1 MAAFFSFALGIG
13 RKEEKQKREICYS
26 HKTSVPLWR
35 ILKIDKS
42 LSYMKLSVELQNKLS
57 QCDKCQQQLWAYRPL
72 SDDTLKSLR
81 EYYRVGLT
89 YTSNALEGNSLTESE
104 TKVIIEDG
112 LTIEGKP
119 LRDVYEAVGHAQA
132 YDYLYD
138 LSHQAPLTEE
148 IICHLHQLFYQQ
160 IDPQRAGKYRQV
172 PVFISGSRYAVAP
185 VAEIGKRMQQLL
197 QWYNNNEG
205 KLHPVILA
213 AELHKRFVFIH
224 PFVDGN
230 GRMARLLMNLS
241 LMRNEYNIAIIPT
254 ITRSE
259 YIAALERAHTDE
271 QVFADFIIDRVI
283 MTQMDILR
291 LFREAQPVPEAIP
304 FEALLLQTITRY
316 PGLNA
321 PTLAERL
328 GRSLRTTQ
336 RYLKILTE
344 KQQIVFQ
351 GVAKKGGY
359 VAV

>member
-1 MAAFFSFALGIG
+1 
-13 RKEEKQKREICYS
+13 
-26 HKTSVPLWR
+26 
-35 ILKIDKS
+35 
-42 LSYMKLSVELQNKLS
+42 MKLSVELQGKLL
-57 QCDKCQQQLWAYRPL
+57 QCDKLQQQLWAYRPM
-72 SDDTLKSLR
+72 SDETLKSLR

-138 LSHQAPLTEE
+138 LSHQVPLSEE

-160 IDPQRAGKYRQV
+160 IEPLKAGKYRQV
-172 PVFISGSRYAVAP
+172 PVFISGSQYAVAP
-185 VAEIGKRMQQLL
+185 VAEIGKRMAQLL

-205 KLHPVILA
+205 KLHPVVLA

-241 LMRNEYNIAIIPT
+241 LMRNDYNIAIIPA

-259 YIAALERAHTDE
+259 YISSLEKAHTDE
-271 QVFADFIIDRVI
+271 QVFVDFITDRVI

-291 LFREAQPVPEAIP
+291 LFRESQPIPETIP
-304 FEALLLQTITRY
+304 FEEQLLQTIIQN

-321 PTLAERL
+321 PTLSERL
-328 GRSLRTTQ
+328 GKSLRTTQ
-336 RYLKILTE
+336 RYLRILSE
-344 KQQIVFQ
+344 KKQIAFQ
-351 GVAKKGGY
+351 GVARKGGY

>member
-1 MAAFFSFALGIG
+1 
-13 RKEEKQKREICYS
+13 
-26 HKTSVPLWR
+26 
-35 ILKIDKS
+35 
-42 LSYMKLSVELQNKLS
+42 MKLSVELQGKLS
-57 QCDKCQQQLWAYRPL
+57 QCDKFQRQLWAYRPM
-72 SDDTLKSLR
+72 SDETLKSLR

-138 LSHQAPLTEE
+138 LSHQVPLSEE

-160 IDPQRAGKYRQV
+160 IEPLKAGKYRQV
-172 PVFISGSRYAVAP
+172 PVFISGSQYAVAP
-185 VAEIGKRMQQLL
+185 VAEIGKRMAQLL

-205 KLHPVILA
+205 KLHPVVLA

-241 LMRNEYNIAIIPT
+241 LMRNDYNIAIIPA

-259 YIAALERAHTDE
+259 YISSLEKAHTDE
-271 QVFADFIIDRVI
+271 QVFVDFITDRVI

-291 LFREAQPVPEAIP
+291 LFRESQPIPETIP
-304 FEALLLQTITRY
+304 FEEQLLQTIIQN

-321 PTLAERL
+321 PTLSERL
-328 GRSLRTTQ
+328 GKSLRTTQ
-336 RYLKILTE
+336 RYLRILSE
-344 KQQIVFQ
+344 KKQITFQ

>member
-1 MAAFFSFALGIG
+1 
-13 RKEEKQKREICYS
+13 
-26 HKTSVPLWR
+26 
-35 ILKIDKS
+35 
-42 LSYMKLSVELQNKLS
+42 MKLSVELQGKLS
-57 QCDKCQQQLWAYRPL
+57 QCDKLQQQLWAYRPM
-72 SDDTLKSLR
+72 SDETLKSLR

-138 LSHQAPLTEE
+138 LSHQVPFSEE

-160 IDPQRAGKYRQV
+160 IEPLKAGKYRQV
-172 PVFISGSRYAVAP
+172 PVFISGSQYAVAP
-185 VAEIGKRMQQLL
+185 VAEIGKRMAQLL

-205 KLHPVILA
+205 KLHPVVLA

-241 LMRNEYNIAIIPT
+241 LMRNDYNIAIIPA

-259 YIAALERAHTDE
+259 YISSLEKAHTDE
-271 QVFADFIIDRVI
+271 QVFVDFITDRVI

-291 LFREAQPVPEAIP
+291 LFRESQPIPETIP
-304 FEALLLQTITRY
+304 FEEQLLQTIIQN

-321 PTLAERL
+321 PTLSERL
-328 GRSLRTTQ
+328 GKSLRTTQ
-336 RYLKILTE
+336 RYLRILSE
-344 KQQIVFQ
+344 KKQIAFQ
-351 GVAKKGGY
+351 GVARKGGY

>member
-1 MAAFFSFALGIG
+1 
-13 RKEEKQKREICYS
+13 
-26 HKTSVPLWR
+26 
-35 ILKIDKS
+35 
-42 LSYMKLSVELQNKLS
+42 MKLSVELQGKLS
-57 QCDKCQQQLWAYRPL
+57 QCDKLQQQLWAYRPM
-72 SDDTLKSLR
+72 SDETLKSLR

-138 LSHQAPLTEE
+138 LSHQAPLSEE

-160 IDPQRAGKYRQV
+160 IEPLKAGKYRQV
-172 PVFISGSRYAVAP
+172 PVFISGSQYAVAP
-185 VAEIGKRMQQLL
+185 VAEIGKRMAQLL

-205 KLHPVILA
+205 KLHPVVLA

-241 LMRNEYNIAIIPT
+241 LMRNDYNIAIIPA

-259 YIAALERAHTDE
+259 YISSLEKAHTDE
-271 QVFADFIIDRVI
+271 QVFVDFITDRVI

-291 LFREAQPVPEAIP
+291 LFRESQPILETIP
-304 FEALLLQTITRY
+304 FEEQLLQTIIQN

-321 PTLAERL
+321 PTLSERL
-328 GRSLRTTQ
+328 GKSLRTTQ
-336 RYLKILTE
+336 RYLRILSE
-344 KQQIVFQ
+344 KKQITFQ

>member
-1 MAAFFSFALGIG
+1 
-13 RKEEKQKREICYS
+13 
-26 HKTSVPLWR
+26 
-35 ILKIDKS
+35 
-42 LSYMKLSVELQNKLS
+42 MKLSVELQGKLS
-57 QCDKCQQQLWAYRPL
+57 QCDKLQQQLWAYRPM
-72 SDDTLKSLR
+72 SDETLKSLR

-138 LSHQAPLTEE
+138 LSHQVPLSEE

-160 IDPQRAGKYRQV
+160 IEPLKAGKYRQV
-172 PVFISGSRYAVAP
+172 PVFISGSQYAVAP
-185 VAEIGKRMQQLL
+185 VAEIGKRMAQLL

-205 KLHPVILA
+205 KLHPVVLA

-241 LMRNEYNIAIIPT
+241 LMRNDYNIAIIPA

-259 YIAALERAHTDE
+259 YISSLEKAHTDE
-271 QVFADFIIDRVI
+271 LVFVDFITDRVI

-291 LFREAQPVPEAIP
+291 LFRESQPIPENIP
-304 FEALLLQTITRY
+304 FEEQLLQTIIQN

-321 PTLAERL
+321 PTLSERL
-328 GRSLRTTQ
+328 GKSLRTTQ
-336 RYLKILTE
+336 RYLRILSE
-344 KQQIVFQ
+344 KKQITFQ

>member
-1 MAAFFSFALGIG
+1 
-13 RKEEKQKREICYS
+13 
-26 HKTSVPLWR
+26 
-35 ILKIDKS
+35 
-42 LSYMKLSVELQNKLS
+42 MKLSADIQSKLS
-57 QCDKCQQQLWAYRPL
+57 QCDKLQQQLWAYRPL
-72 SDDTLKSLR
+72 SDETLKSLR

-132 YDYLYD
+132 YDYLYEV
-138 LSHQAPLTEE
+138 SHQSPLTEE

-172 PVFISGSRYAVAP
+172 PAFISGSQYAVAP
-185 VAEIGKRMQQLL
+185 VAEISKRMNLLL

-213 AELHKRFVFIH
+213 AELHKRFFFIH

-230 GRMARLLMNLS
+230 RRMARLLMNLS
-241 LMRNEYNIAIIPT
+241 LMRNDYNIAIIPA

-259 YIAALERAHTDE
+259 YIAALEKAHADE
-271 QVFADFIIDRVI
+271 QVFVDFIVDRIV

-291 LFREAQPVPEAIP
+291 LFRESQPTPEVVP
-304 FEALLLQTITRY
+304 FEELLLQTITQH

-328 GRSLRTTQ
+328 GKSLRTTQ
-336 RYLKILTE
+336 RYLKILSE
-344 KQQIVFQ
+344 KKQIAFQ

>member
-1 MAAFFSFALGIG
+1 
-13 RKEEKQKREICYS
+13 
-26 HKTSVPLWR
+26 
-35 ILKIDKS
+35 
-42 LSYMKLSVELQNKLS
+42 MKLSVELQGKLS
-57 QCDKCQQQLWAYRPL
+57 QCDKLQQQLWAYRPM
-72 SDDTLKSLR
+72 SDETLKSLR

-138 LSHQAPLTEE
+138 LSHQVPLSEE

-160 IDPQRAGKYRQV
+160 IESLKAGKYRQV
-172 PVFISGSRYAVAP
+172 PVFISGSQYAVAP
-185 VAEIGKRMQQLL
+185 VAEIGKRMAQLL

-205 KLHPVILA
+205 KLHPVVLA

-241 LMRNEYNIAIIPT
+241 LMRNDYNIAIIPA

-259 YIAALERAHTDE
+259 YISSLEKAHTDE
-271 QVFADFIIDRVI
+271 QVFVDFITDRVI

-291 LFREAQPVPEAIP
+291 LFRESQPIPETIP
-304 FEALLLQTITRY
+304 FEKQLLQTIIQN

-321 PTLAERL
+321 PTLSVRL
-328 GRSLRTTQ
+328 GKSLRTTQ
-336 RYLKILTE
+336 RYLRILSE
-344 KQQIVFQ
+344 KKQITFQ

>member
-1 MAAFFSFALGIG
+1 
-13 RKEEKQKREICYS
+13 
-26 HKTSVPLWR
+26 
-35 ILKIDKS
+35 
-42 LSYMKLSVELQNKLS
+42 MKLSVELQGKLS
-57 QCDKCQQQLWAYRPL
+57 QCDKLQQQLWAYRPM
-72 SDDTLKSLR
+72 SDETLKSLR

-138 LSHQAPLTEE
+138 LSHQAPLSEE

-160 IDPQRAGKYRQV
+160 IEPLKAGKYRQV
-172 PVFISGSRYAVAP
+172 PVFISGSQYAVAP
-185 VAEIGKRMQQLL
+185 VAEIGKRMAQLL

-205 KLHPVILA
+205 KLHPVVLA

-241 LMRNEYNIAIIPT
+241 LMRNDYNIAIIPA

-259 YIAALERAHTDE
+259 YISSLEKAHTYE
-271 QVFADFIIDRVI
+271 QVFVDFITDRVI

-291 LFREAQPVPEAIP
+291 LFRESQPTPETIP
-304 FEALLLQTITRY
+304 FEEQLLQTIIQN

-321 PTLAERL
+321 PTLSERL
-328 GRSLRTTQ
+328 GKSLRTTQ
-336 RYLKILTE
+336 RYLRILSE
-344 KQQIVFQ
+344 KKQITFQ

>member
-1 MAAFFSFALGIG
+1 
-13 RKEEKQKREICYS
+13 
-26 HKTSVPLWR
+26 
-35 ILKIDKS
+35 
-42 LSYMKLSVELQNKLS
+42 MKLSVELQGKLS
-57 QCDKCQQQLWAYRPL
+57 QCDKLQQQLWAYRPM
-72 SDDTLKSLR
+72 SDETLKSLR

-112 LTIEGKP
+112 LTIEGEP

-138 LSHQAPLTEE
+138 LSHQVPLSEE
-148 IICHLHQLFYQQ
+148 FICHLHQLFYQQ
-160 IDPQRAGKYRQV
+160 IEPLKAGKYRQV
-172 PVFISGSRYAVAP
+172 PVFISGSQYAVAP
-185 VAEIGKRMQQLL
+185 VAEIGKRMAQLS

-205 KLHPVILA
+205 KLHPVVLA

-241 LMRNEYNIAIIPT
+241 LMRNDYNIAIIPA

-259 YIAALERAHTDE
+259 YISSLEKAHTDE
-271 QVFADFIIDRVI
+271 QVFVDFITDRVI

-291 LFREAQPVPEAIP
+291 LFRESQPIPETIP
-304 FEALLLQTITRY
+304 FEEQLLQTIIQN

-321 PTLAERL
+321 PTLSERL
-328 GRSLRTTQ
+328 GKSLRTTQ
-336 RYLKILTE
+336 RYLRILSE
-344 KQQIVFQ
+344 KKQITFQ

>member
-1 MAAFFSFALGIG
+1 
-13 RKEEKQKREICYS
+13 
-26 HKTSVPLWR
+26 
-35 ILKIDKS
+35 
-42 LSYMKLSVELQNKLS
+42 MKLSVELQGKLS
-57 QCDKCQQQLWAYRPL
+57 QCDKLQQQLWAYRPM
-72 SDDTLKSLR
+72 SDETLKSLR
-81 EYYRVGLT
+81 EYYRVRLT

-138 LSHQAPLTEE
+138 LSHQAPLSEE

-160 IDPQRAGKYRQV
+160 IEPLKAGKYRQV
-172 PVFISGSRYAVAP
+172 PVFISGSQYAVAP
-185 VAEIGKRMQQLL
+185 VAEIGKRMAQLL

-205 KLHPVILA
+205 KLHPVVLA

-241 LMRNEYNIAIIPT
+241 LMRNDYNIAIIPA

-259 YIAALERAHTDE
+259 YISSLEKAHTDE
-271 QVFADFIIDRVI
+271 QVFVDFITDRVI

-291 LFREAQPVPEAIP
+291 LFRESQPIPETIP
-304 FEALLLQTITRY
+304 FEEQLLQTIIQN

-321 PTLAERL
+321 PTLSERL
-328 GRSLRTTQ
+328 GKSLRTTQ
-336 RYLKILTE
+336 RYLRILSE
-344 KQQIVFQ
+344 KKQITFQ

>member
-1 MAAFFSFALGIG
+1 
-13 RKEEKQKREICYS
+13 
-26 HKTSVPLWR
+26 
-35 ILKIDKS
+35 
-42 LSYMKLSVELQNKLS
+42 MKLSVELQGKLS
-57 QCDKCQQQLWAYRPL
+57 QCDKLQQQLWAYRPM
-72 SDDTLKSLR
+72 SDETLKSLR

-138 LSHQAPLTEE
+138 LSHQVPLSEE

-160 IDPQRAGKYRQV
+160 IEPLKAGKYRQV
-172 PVFISGSRYAVAP
+172 PVFISGSQYAVAP
-185 VAEIGKRMQQLL
+185 VAEIGKRMAQLL

-205 KLHPVILA
+205 KLHPVVLA

-241 LMRNEYNIAIIPT
+241 LMRNDYNIAIIPA
-254 ITRSE
+254 ITHSE
-259 YIAALERAHTDE
+259 YIYSLEKAHTDE
-271 QVFADFIIDRVI
+271 QVFVDFITDRVI

-291 LFREAQPVPEAIP
+291 LFRESQPIPETIP
-304 FEALLLQTITRY
+304 FEEQLLQTIIQN

-321 PTLAERL
+321 PTLSERL
-328 GRSLRTTQ
+328 GKSLRTTQ
-336 RYLKILTE
+336 RYLRILSE
-344 KQQIVFQ
+344 KKQITFQ

>member
-1 MAAFFSFALGIG
+1 
-13 RKEEKQKREICYS
+13 
-26 HKTSVPLWR
+26 
-35 ILKIDKS
+35 
-42 LSYMKLSVELQNKLS
+42 MKLSVELQGKLS
-57 QCDKCQQQLWAYRPL
+57 QCDKLQQQLWAYRPM
-72 SDDTLKSLR
+72 SDETLKSLR

-138 LSHQAPLTEE
+138 LSHQVPLSEE

-160 IDPQRAGKYRQV
+160 IEPLKAGKYRQV
-172 PVFISGSRYAVAP
+172 PVFISGSQYAVAP
-185 VAEIGKRMQQLL
+185 VAEIGKRMAQLL

-205 KLHPVILA
+205 KLHPVVLA

-241 LMRNEYNIAIIPT
+241 LMRNDYNIAIIPA

-259 YIAALERAHTDE
+259 YISSLEKAHTDE
-271 QVFADFIIDRVI
+271 QVFVDFITDRVI

-291 LFREAQPVPEAIP
+291 LFRESQPIPETIP
-304 FEALLLQTITRY
+304 FEEQLLQTIIQN

-321 PTLAERL
+321 PTLSERL
-328 GRSLRTTQ
+328 GKSLRTTQ
-336 RYLKILTE
+336 RYLRILSE
-344 KQQIVFQ
+344 KKQITFQ